1 MPLGLGSTIF
11 SLFAAKHDKKDKQPM
26 RRRASVTDFSVAKG
40 DGSGH
45 AALDAMEGKVVLV
58 VNVAC
63 MCGFTGQYTELEALQ
78 QKYGPDGFT
87 VIAFPCNQFGKQEP
101 WEFEQIEEFAQ
112 EKYKVTFPIFEKV
125 NVNGPKTDPLF
136 KMLKQELP
144 GILGSTSVK
153 WNFTKFLCGR
163 DGVPFKRYSSLVQ
176 PSKITADIEKL
187 LRVESTPILSA
198 AARVVDEGD
207 ATEADVA
214 CELPQRSN

>member
-1 MPLGLGSTIF
+1 M
-11 SLFAAKHDKKDKQPM
+11 
-26 RRRASVTDFSVAKG
+26 
-40 DGSGH
+40 
-45 AALDAMEGKVVLV
+45 
-58 VNVAC
+58 
-63 MCGFTGQYTELEALQ
+63 
-78 QKYGPDGFT
+78 
-87 VIAFPCNQFGKQEP
+87 
-101 WEFEQIEEFAQ
+101 
-112 EKYKVTFPIFEKV
+112 TFPIFEKV